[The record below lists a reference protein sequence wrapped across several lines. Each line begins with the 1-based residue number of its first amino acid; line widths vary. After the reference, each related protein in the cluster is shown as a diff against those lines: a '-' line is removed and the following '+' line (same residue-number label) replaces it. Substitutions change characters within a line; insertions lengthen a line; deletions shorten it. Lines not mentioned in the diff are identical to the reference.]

1 MNMLEIFR
9 LIDEAKN
16 SVNNIKRILAL
27 SQTIYKQCWR
37 IVWMVEKCRM

>member
-27 SQTIYKQCWR
+27 SQTIYKQC
-37 IVWMVEKCRM
+37 